1 VHKSPPFYY
10 FIFTLFLI
18 IAKTDKV
25 CVKFSFLT
33 ENLTLLRY
41 DSDRKTERVMKN
53 EPCEKD
59 DGTGYPVGCR
69 NCHAMLRRL
78 AWRGGDGAKQ
88 GH

>member
-1 VHKSPPFYY
+1 L
-10 FIFTLFLI
+10 IFI
-18 IAKTDKV
+18 IAKPDKV
-25 CVKFSFLT
+25 YVKFPFLT
-33 ENLTLLRY
+33 GNLTLLRY